1 MENAKS
7 FSDVSLDQFVQDFS
21 QGALLKW
28 SGDTNL
34 LSIAKKAIS
43 FVESIQDPEETCCAH
58 PKAHKFGASAS
69 VCNLVTYGL
78 Y

>member
-34 LSIAKKAIS
+34 LLLQKSN
-43 FVESIQDPEETCCAH
+43 FVC
-58 PKAHKFGASAS
+58 
-69 VCNLVTYGL
+69 
-78 Y
+78 